1 MKHIL
6 HPIVGETKYGR
17 HEHNVLFHQRFNC
30 HRLLLHAN
38 KIKFVHL
45 ISKEILEIDAK
56 IDEIF
61 QRIYKVFLK
70 NSKKLY

>member
-17 HEHNVLFHQRFNC
+17 HEHNVLFRHRFNC
-30 HRLLLHAN
+30 HWLLLHAN

-45 ISKEILEIDAK
+45 ITKEILEIDAK
-56 IDEIF
+56 MDEIF

-70 NSKKLY
+70 K